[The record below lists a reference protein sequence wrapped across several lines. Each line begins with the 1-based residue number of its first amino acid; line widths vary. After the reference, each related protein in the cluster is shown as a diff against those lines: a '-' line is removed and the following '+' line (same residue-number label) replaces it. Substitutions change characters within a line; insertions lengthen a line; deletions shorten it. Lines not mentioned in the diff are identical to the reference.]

1 MIQILLCDDESC
13 FTDLLRDKIR
23 KILDNRNIPAA
34 ILSYQDPEEI
44 PVSVIKST
52 DIFFLDID
60 FARKDFNGLQVAKRL
75 REYSQNS
82 ILIFAT
88 NYVEYAPEGYEMQAF
103 RYLLKNEADSKLE
116 SYLMLAIEKLQKSQK
131 RITVTV
137 GGEPVSLNLKE
148 IKYLESDGHSIHI
161 VSSGEPI
168 TIYGSLS
175 QWEEKLQPHGFLRTQ
190 KSYLVNMAHIHLYQ
204 CDKLILKDDTVL
216 PVSPKFYR
224 EQKNEYLLW
233 KGQQ

>member
-1 MIQILLCDDESC
+1 MIQILLCDDESS

-34 ILSYQDPEEI
+34 ILAYQDPEEI

-60 FARKDFNGLQVAKRL
+60 FARKDFNGLQIAKRL
-75 REYSQNS
+75 REFSQNS

-103 RYLLKNEADSKLE
+103 RYLLKNEVDSKLE
-116 SYLMLAIEKLQKSQK
+116 SYLMLAIEKLQKAQK

-161 VSSGEPI
+161 VSTHEPI

-190 KSYLVNMAHIHLYQ
+190 KSYLVNMAHIRLYQ
-204 CDKLILKDDTVL
+204 CDKLILKDETVL
-216 PVSPKFYR
+216 PVSPKFYH
-224 EQKNEYLLW
+224 EQKKEYLLW

>member
-1 MIQILLCDDESC
+1 MIQILLCDDESS
-13 FTDLLRDKIR
+13 FTDLLRYKIR

-34 ILSYQDPEEI
+34 ILAYQDPEEI

-60 FARKDFNGLQVAKRL
+60 FARKDFNGLQIAKRL
-75 REYSQNS
+75 REFSQNS

-103 RYLLKNEADSKLE
+103 RYLLKNEVDSKLE
-116 SYLMLAIEKLQKSQK
+116 SYLILAIEKLQKAQK
-131 RITVTV
+131 RITVTAA
-137 GGEPVSLNLKE
+137 GEPVSLNLKE

-190 KSYLVNMAHIHLYQ
+190 KSYLVNMTYIRLYQ
-204 CDKLILKDDTVL
+204 CDKLILKDETVL
-216 PVSPKFYR
+216 PVSPKFYH
-224 EQKNEYLLW
+224 EQKKEYLLW

>member
-23 KILDNRNIPAA
+23 KILDAHNLPAA
-34 ILSYQDPEEI
+34 ILAYQAPEEI
-44 PVSVIKST
+44 PVSIIKST

-60 FARKDFNGLQVAKRL
+60 FARQDFNGLQIAKRL
-75 REYSQNS
+75 REFSKDS

-103 RYLLKNEADSKLE
+103 RYLLKNEVGSKLE
-116 SYLMLAIEKLQKSQK
+116 SYLMQAIEKLQKSLK

-137 GGEPVSLNLKE
+137 AGEPISLNLKE

-161 VSSGEPI
+161 VSSGKPI

-190 KSYLVNMAHIHLYQ
+190 KSYLVNMACIRLYQ
-204 CDKLILKDDTVL
+204 CDKLILRDDSVL
-216 PVSPKFYR
+216 PVSPKFYG
-224 EQKNEYLLW
+224 EQKKKYLLW

>member
-1 MIQILLCDDESC
+1 MIQILLCDDEAP
-13 FTDLLRDKIR
+13 FTDLLRDRIR
-23 KILDNRNIPAA
+23 AILDDRNIPAE

-44 PVSVIKST
+44 PVSVIRST

-60 FARKDFNGLQVAKRL
+60 FARKDYNGLQIAKKL
-75 REYSQNS
+75 REFAKNS
-82 ILIFAT
+82 ILIFVT

-103 RYLLKNEADSKLE
+103 RYLLKSEVDSKLG
-116 SYLMLAIEKLQKSQK
+116 SYLMLAIEKLQKAQK
-131 RITVTV
+131 RITVSV
-137 GGEPVSLNLKE
+137 GGEPIFLNLKE
-148 IKYLESDGHSIHI
+148 IKYLASEGHSIHI
-161 VSSGEPI
+161 VSSGKPI

-175 QWEEKLQPHGFLRTQ
+175 QWEEKLRLHGFLRTQ
-190 KSYLVNMAHIHLYQ
+190 KSYLVNMAYIRLYQ
-204 CDKLILKDDTVL
+204 CDKLILKDETLL